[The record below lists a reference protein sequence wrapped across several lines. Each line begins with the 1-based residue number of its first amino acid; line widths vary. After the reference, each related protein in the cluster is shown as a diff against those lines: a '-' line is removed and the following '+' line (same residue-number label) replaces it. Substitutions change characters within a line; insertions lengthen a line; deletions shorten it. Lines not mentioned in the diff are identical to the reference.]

1 MKPRKYPAVLA
12 VALMILAVVVLP
24 SAAEQEEDPFA
35 KVEIETTKLTETLY
49 MLKGRG
55 GNLGLCVGKDGV
67 FLVDD
72 QYAPLTE
79 KILAAIAEITDQPVQ
94 FVFNTHWHGDH
105 TGGNENFGKTGSL
118 LVSHT
123 NVRRRM
129 STEQFMDFF
138 DETEPAAPDA
148 ALPVVTFTDSL
159 TFHYNDEVITAFH
172 VPHAHTDGDGVVHF
186 PGANVVHS
194 GDIIWYTLYPYIDYS
209 AGGTIDG
216 MIEGTRLI
224 LGLCDG
230 DTRVIT
236 GHGPLIQ
243 KPEVENYL
251 AMLTGIRDAV
261 AAEKSK
267 GKSLEETQAA
277 APAAAW
283 DEDWGKLWLTSDQ
296 FVAMVYKSLK

>member
-1 MKPRKYPAVLA
+1 MKPCKYPAALLAAVLMLA
-12 VALMILAVVVLP
+12 VMVLP
-24 SAAEQEEDPFA
+24 SAAEEEDPFA
-35 KVEIETTKLTETLY
+35 NVEIETTQLTDNLY

-55 GNLGLCVGKDGV
+55 GNLGLCVGEDGV

-138 DETEPAAPDA
+138 NKTEPAAPDA

-159 TFHYNDEVITAFH
+159 TFHYNGEQITAFH
-172 VPHAHTDGDGVVHF
+172 VPHAHTDGDGVIHF
-186 PGANVVHS
+186 PTANVVHS

-224 LGLCDG
+224 LGLCD
-230 DTRVIT
+230 DETRVIT
-236 GHGPLIQ
+236 GHGPLIH

-251 AMLTGIRDAV
+251 AMLAGIRDAV

-267 GKSLEETQAA
+267 GRSLEETQAA

-283 DEDWGKLWLTSDQ
+283 DADWGKLWLTSDQ
-296 FVAMVYKSLK
+296 FVEMVYKSLK

>member
-1 MKPRKYPAVLA
+1 MKPCRYPAALLA
-12 VALMILAVVVLP
+12 ALMILAVVVPL
-24 SAAEQEEDPFA
+24 SAAEEEEDPFA
-35 KVEIETTKLTETLY
+35 KVEIETTKLTENLY

-55 GNLGLCVGKDGV
+55 GNLGLCVGEDGV

-79 KILAAIAEITDQPVQ
+79 KILAAVAEITDQPVR

-129 STEQFMDFF
+129 STEQFTDFF
-138 DETEPAAPDA
+138 NRTEPAAPET
-148 ALPVVTFTDSL
+148 ALPVVTFTDSI
-159 TFHYNDEVITAFH
+159 TFHYNGEEIIAFH
-172 VPHAHTDGDGVVHF
+172 VPHAHTDGDGVIHF
-186 PGANVVHS
+186 PRANVVHS
-194 GDIIWYTLYPYIDYS
+194 GDIIWYGLYPYIDYS
-209 AGGTIDG
+209 AGGTIGG
-216 MIEGTRLI
+216 MIEGARLI
-224 LGLCDG
+224 LGLCDEE
-230 DTRVIT
+230 TRVIT
-236 GHGPLIQ
+236 GHGPLIH

-261 AAEKSK
+261 AA
-267 GKSLEETQAA
+267 GKSQGKNLEETQAA

-283 DEDWGKLWLTSDQ
+283 DEEWGKMWLTSDQ
-296 FVAMVYKSLK
+296 FVEMVYKSLK